1 MANRANP
8 FELSVKKQNAK
19 LNFVIRALSNRS
31 FDCSLPLAS
40 IFGMYSLQPL
50 FPRGHPFSRI
60 KSVYA
65 IPLIRKMQCVSS
77 CYLPD
82 PTGHVGQPLRFREI
96 RFAALYLPIELSEF
110 SGCLVEDSPQ

>member
-8 FELSVKKQNAK
+8 LELSVWKQNAK

-40 IFGMYSLQPL
+40 IFGMYSLQSL
-50 FPRGHPFSRI
+50 VPRGHPFSRI
-60 KSVYA
+60 KSEYA
-65 IPLIRKMQCVSS
+65 IPLVRKMQLVSVRD
-77 CYLPD
+77 LPD

-96 RFAALYLPIELSEF
+96 RLAAL
-110 SGCLVEDSPQ
+110 